1 VHPRAQN
8 QLLYLLLTAWQL
20 PLFAAVD
27 MLYLSQVTRDSLN
40 PRNKKYIK
48 KRGGNPLV
56 REEEE
61 DSAEDLS
68 GACLL
73 YADVC

>member
-1 VHPRAQN
+1 MTAGQ
-8 QLLYLLLTAWQL
+8 QLL
-20 PLFAAVD
+20 LFAAADMLYICFTDAD

-40 PRNKKYIK
+40 PRNKKNIK

-56 REEEE
+56 REVE
-61 DSAEDLS
+61 EDLS
-68 GACLL
+68 GACPK